1 MVLRYSKRKLIILSF
16 GLIIT
21 GLLISIAGFATSGFN
36 SKIFITNGKYK
47 WYRTINIYDD
57 SFEWEINFK

>member
-1 MVLRYSKRKLIILSF
+1 MAIRNAKRKLIILSF

-21 GLLISIAGFATSGFN
+21 GLLISIGGFAASGFN
-36 SKIFITNGKYK
+36 PKIFIANCKYK

-57 SFEWEINFK
+57 SCKLQIDFK